1 MSNSE
6 SDNEE
11 ERDNFNSN
19 SNNGSKVNYIANAN
33 VFQSVWR
40 GSQFDKRFTM
50 IDEESPSTNQVTHS
64 YRVILVGDFA
74 TGKTSLL
81 NSLVRNTELTSS
93 TNKLVEMKKT
103 FTINAITKVVITVS
117 DTNGEERYGKPPK
130 FHYIDVHGAIVVFDL
145 TKENTFTNVDMWIN
159 EVKDHAPKDCC
170 FLIIGNKVDNVN
182 ERKVTQN
189 KIKELKTKYKCD
201 VIEASART
209 GNNVE
214 LAFQQLAQEMV
225 EREINGPPPGEEV
238 VVREKEGRES
248 IKIVPEVHSNKGNNN
263 GEKKK
268 KKNLKNRGILWN

>member
-1 MSNSE
+1 MSNAE

-11 ERDNFNSN
+11 ERDNFNSD
-19 SNNGSKVNYIANAN
+19 SNTGSKVNYIANAN
-33 VFQSVWR
+33 VFQSVWHG
-40 GSQFDKRFTM
+40 GSQFDKRYTM
-50 IDEESPSTNQVTHS
+50 INEESPSTNQVTHS

-81 NSLVRNTELTSS
+81 NSLVRNTELPSS

-103 FTINAITKVVITVS
+103 FNINAITKVVITVS

-130 FHYIDVHGAIVVFDL
+130 FHYIDVHGAVVVFDL

-201 VIEASART
+201 VVEASART
-209 GNNVE
+209 GNNEE
-214 LAFQQLAQEMV
+214 LAFQQLAKEMV
-225 EREINGPPPGEEV
+225 EKEINGPPPGEEV

-263 GEKKK
+263 EEKKK
-268 KKNLKNRGILWN
+268 KKKCC

>member
-11 ERDNFNSN
+11 ERDNFNSD
-19 SNNGSKVNYIANAN
+19 SNTGSKVNYIANAN

-268 KKNLKNRGILWN
+268 KKKCC